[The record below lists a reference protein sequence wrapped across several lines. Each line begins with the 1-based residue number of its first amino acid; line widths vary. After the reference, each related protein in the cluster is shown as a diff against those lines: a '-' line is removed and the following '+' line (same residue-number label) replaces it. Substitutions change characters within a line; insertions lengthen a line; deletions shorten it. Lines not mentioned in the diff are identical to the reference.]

1 MMMQVDSSLLMA
13 SLEEYQDAQQQDWYL
28 PDSQPVSP
36 VRLPYHVLYGVENN
50 EVVPE
55 TPQKRKKRSRV
66 DDDATSDS
74 GASSVRRY
82 LDFGGVSDS
91 YYYQEPPMGIL
102 LTQAPPPSPFEVD
115 IDEYSSPPPVR
126 NDLQDAYDELV
137 SHAKCS
143 KRAVLQGVH
152 GLSGSVLTLLKGEQ
166 RLDLNH
172 LKNME
177 RLMRNCLQLRLKL
190 KIRNSKPRVRTQ
202 HKRKAEEDEDNQE
215 GGEVMP
221 PPPIQL
227 LKKIK
232 KEEDDER
239 DLFSDS
245 ESVQEISTTEDD

>member
-13 SLEEYQDAQQQDWYL
+13 SLEEYQDAQQQDGWSI

-36 VRLPYHVLYGVENN
+36 LRLPYHALYGD
-50 EVVPE
+50 VPE
-55 TPQKRKKRSRV
+55 TPQKRMMKRSRV
-66 DDDATSDS
+66 DDDASSDS

-91 YYYQEPPMGIL
+91 YYYQEPPMGIP

-115 IDEYSSPPPVR
+115 DF
-126 NDLQDAYDELV
+126 QDAYDELV

-166 RLDLNH
+166 RLELNH

-177 RLMRNCLQLRLKL
+177 RLMRNCLQLRFKL

-202 HKRKAEEDEDNQE
+202 HKRKAEEDDDDHQE